1 MRGFTSPYNVMWAR
15 HHLRPDDLMTG
26 DRKKEKEEQV
36 RRMVPERV
44 RRFYD
49 KVMDK
54 LEELAMKDK

>member
-1 MRGFTSPYNVMWAR
+1 
-15 HHLRPDDLMTG
+15 MTG
-26 DRKKEKEEQV
+26 DRKKEKDEQV
-36 RRMVPERV
+36 RRMMPERV